1 MFLRR
6 RTFRAWWLTAL
17 LLSLV
22 ACREDSSSPTD
33 PGGVASANPEDL
45 DVTAGE
51 TLRLDEAALIA
62 APSGSDLAVRIPVE
76 VLSNRSVDA
85 EAAVTIR
92 RLDGDIIGSA
102 QLSQTLDPDAPA
114 DLVLRVPFGAIP
126 AGTGESG
133 ELGDYLID
141 YIVVAPRT
149 TLQGRRSLFEAYP
162 KQDISVVA
170 GSELNIDGPSYVRVL
185 AEEPVSGTPLAN
197 EPVRIEL
204 LSGDEVAELYVGQTD
219 EFGMVS
225 APVEADE
232 TQLGNAE
239 IRVSVGSG
247 ESTDT
252 LAAPVRV
259 TREERIM
266 LTTDK
271 PLYQPGQRIHMRSLA
286 LSRPSLR
293 PAAERPIVFE
303 VYDGEGNKV
312 FRDEGTTDAFG
323 VASLE
328 VPLAN
333 ELNQGNWRIT
343 ATVDGTVTERTVR
356 VERYTL
362 PDYGVTLSTDRSYYR
377 PGDTALV
384 DIDAQYFFGQPVAG
398 GTLLVQPYTFD
409 VGFNE
414 LPAIET
420 TLDDNGLARVEVE
433 IPTFLA
439 GTPLEQGNAFV
450 RVDVTVTDGAEQQ
463 ETVSRNLTVTAR
475 DILMSVIPAASLLP
489 GRTNTFYV
497 LTRSPV
503 GAPIATAN
511 VLTIDGTSFPF
522 ETNDLGFAEVLVDVP
537 EEVQTVTM
545 ELASTD
551 AEERTASQ
559 TFSFSYGSTG
569 DAIALVSD
577 GSLYAVGDSVEMNI
591 LTGASV
597 PRAFLDVVR
606 DGQTLLTDAV
616 DLEGGR
622 GEYTLD
628 LGVDLAGPLQL
639 HAYFVTD
646 DAQIVRATRLVYV
659 EGARDLNIE
668 YTTDREEYRPGEDA
682 TLSIRVTDNAGEGV
696 AAAVGLTVV
705 DEAVFALQDMRPG
718 LERVYFELE
727 DALLQPQYNVYGWTM
742 ENVLASGELDDV
754 ERDTAASVVLAAT
767 QVPGFGNVVNSLGPA
782 KARAR
787 SLATVWFQT
796 DAQRVQTRLIELSQD
811 GTFDQQS
818 WQDVDAMQAVVD
830 GLPVYADAWGQRYRI
845 ELQTYEDEFNDTS
858 WANGVFV
865 STPGPDELWG
875 TADDLSRNFQQYELT
890 WQEWWGEDFET
901 DDGFFGPPNA
911 GAGGGGMD
919 DGDFGAM
926 DPAPEAGG
934 EREEA
939 SDERGGGDAPRV
951 RQYFPETLLVAPDI
965 ITDGAGDFEITFP
978 VADSITTWRM
988 TGLASSATGQ
998 LGSGT
1003 AGLRVFQPFFV
1014 DIDFPTELTQNDEI
1028 GVPIALFN
1036 YLDTPQTVELRVD
1049 LAESG
1054 DWFTLLSDPV
1064 VSVDL
1069 APGEVTVRYFEV
1081 KVDRVGTYP
1090 FQVTAIGSEE
1100 SDAVRR
1106 VVRVVPDGQENLVGQ
1121 SDRLS
1126 ESVTID
1132 IEIPEIAIDDASALF
1147 VKLYPGLFAQV
1158 LEGLDSLLRVPSGC
1172 FEQTSSTTYPNV
1184 LVLQYLQASEQSSPE
1199 LELKATELIAQGY
1212 QRLLSY
1218 EVTGGGFEWFGNDPA
1233 HRILTAYGLLE
1244 FFDMAQVFS
1253 VDPAVITRTQDWLLA
1268 QQESDGRFRA
1278 ASEGIHEGATNN
1290 FTDSDLRATAYL
1302 TYALLESGVTGSQV
1316 DQAVAWVRGE
1326 LGADVVD
1333 PYTLGMAANMFLAH
1347 DPTSSD
1353 ARDLLDR
1360 LEETK
1365 STQDSEEGPVFFW
1378 ESPSQSLYYGSGA
1391 AMNME
1396 ATALILQAYIRA
1408 GVYPNTVNGVVGW
1421 LVSNKDQFGNFSSTQ
1436 ATILTLRAFI
1446 ELLQSSAEEVD
1457 AAVDVFLGDLLVET
1471 FEITPETSDLMR
1483 QVDLSDL
1490 TEEGR
1495 SQIRLELRG
1504 EGQLMYQV
1512 VGRYYLPWE
1521 LVDDLGADETLTID
1535 VAYDRTSLAVDETV
1549 EASVTVANVTDAR
1562 LDMVMLDLGIAP
1574 GFEPILGDFDEYI
1587 AAEGGVSRVE
1597 RSGRQLTVYLYGLD
1611 AGESMTLTYRLRAT
1625 LPVEAETPPAA
1636 AWLYYD
1642 PDVRTEKDGEA
1653 FSVN

>member
-1 MFLRR
+1 MVPHHPP
-6 RTFRAWWLTAL
+6 AL
-17 LLSLV
+17 LA
-22 ACREDSSSPTD
+22 ACGDEAKSPTD
-33 PGGVASANPEDL
+33 PGGVAAANPEDL
-45 DVTAGE
+45 DITAGE
-51 TLRLDEAALIA
+51 TLRLDERAIIA
-62 APSGSDLAVRIPVE
+62 SPTGDDLSVRIPVE
-76 VLSNRSVDA
+76 VLDNRAV
-85 EAAVTIR
+85 EAQATVTLR
-92 RLDGDIIGSA
+92 RLDGDIIG
-102 QLSQTLDPDAPA
+102 TA
-114 DLVLRVPFGAIP
+114 DLTKRLEPGAEVDPLVLQVPFGAIP
-126 AGTGESG
+126 DGTGESG
-133 ELGDYLID
+133 ELGDYIID
-141 YIVVAPRT
+141 YLVVAPRT

-162 KQDISVVA
+162 KQDISLVA
-170 GSELNIDGPSYVRVL
+170 GAELNIDGSSYVRVL
-185 AEEPVSGTPLAN
+185 AEEPVSGAPLAN
-197 EPVRIEL
+197 QPVRIEL
-204 LSGDEVAELYVGQTD
+204 VSGELTTDLFVGETD
-219 EFGMVS
+219 AFGVVS
-225 APVEADE
+225 AEVEADE
-232 TQLGNAE
+232 AQLGNGE
-239 IRVSVGSG
+239 LRVTVGSG
-247 ESTDT
+247 DSADT

-271 PLYQPGQRIHMRSLA
+271 PLYQPGQRIHLRSLA

-293 PAAERPIVFE
+293 PAADRPITFE
-303 VYDGEGNKV
+303 VYDAEGNKV
-312 FRDEGTTDAFG
+312 FREEGTTDAFG

-343 ATVDGTVTERTVR
+343 ATVDDTVTERTVR

-362 PDYGVTLSTDRSYYR
+362 PDYGVTLATDRSYYR

-398 GTLLVQPYTFD
+398 GTVLVQPYTFD

-414 LPAIET
+414 LTPVET
-420 TLDDNGLARVEVE
+420 TLDANGLARIEVE

-450 RVDVTVTDGAEQQ
+450 RLDVTVTDGAEQQ
-463 ETVSRNLTVTAR
+463 ETVTRNLTVTAR

-503 GAPIATAN
+503 GAPIPTAN
-511 VLTIDGTSFPF
+511 VLTVDGVSFPF
-522 ETNDLGFAEVLVDVP
+522 ETNDLGFSEVLVDIPVDARSL
-537 EEVQTVTM
+537 VM
-545 ELASTD
+545 ELTATD
-551 AEERTASQ
+551 AEERTATQS
-559 TFSFSYGSTG
+559 FSFQPGQTG

-577 GSLYAVGDSVEMNI
+577 GSLYAVGDSVEMEV
-591 LTGASV
+591 LTGAAV

-606 DGQTLLTDAV
+606 DGQTLLTDV
-616 DLEGGR
+616 IDLESGR

-628 LGVDLAGPLQL
+628 LSVDLAGPLQL
-639 HAYFVTD
+639 HAYFVTE

-668 YTTDREEYRPGEDA
+668 YTTDRDEYRPGEEA
-682 TLSIRVTDNAGEGV
+682 TLSIRVTDNAGAGV

-727 DALLQPQYNVYGWTM
+727 DELLQPQYNVYGWTM
-742 ENVLASGELDDV
+742 ESVLASGELEDV

-767 QVPGFGNVVNSLGPA
+767 NVPGFGDVVNSLAPA
-782 KARAR
+782 KARAE
-787 SLATVWFQT
+787 SLARTWFQT
-796 DAQRVQTRLIELSQD
+796 DAQRVQTRMIELSRD
-811 GTFDQQS
+811 GDFDYDTWRS
-818 WQDVDAMQAVVD
+818 ASAMQAIVD
-830 GLPVYADAWGQRYRI
+830 ELPVYADAWGQRYR
-845 ELQTYEDEFNDTS
+845 LTLLVFGDEGEGEQR
-858 WANGVFV
+858 AGGLVV
-865 STPGPDELWG
+865 ATPGPDELWD

-890 WQEWWGEDFET
+890 WEDWWGDDFDT
-901 DDGFFGPPNA
+901 DDGFFAPPQ
-911 GAGGGGMD
+911 AGGGMEE
-919 DGDFGAM
+919 DGALDNA
-926 DPAPEAGG
+926 DPEADF
-934 EREEA
+934 
-939 SDERGGGDAPRV
+939 DEGTSESGGGGDAPRV

-965 ITDGAGDFEITFP
+965 ITDADGDFAITFP

-988 TGLASSATGQ
+988 TGLASSSTGQ

-1014 DIDFPTELTQNDEI
+1014 DIDFPAELTQNDEV

-1036 YLDTPQTVELRVD
+1036 YLDAPQTVELRVD
-1049 LAESG
+1049 LDASG
-1054 DWFTLLSDPV
+1054 DWFTLLSDAE

-1069 APGEVTVRYFEV
+1069 APGEVTVRYFDV
-1081 KVDRVGTYP
+1081 RVDRVGTHP

-1106 VVRVVPDGQENLVGQ
+1106 VVRVVPDGQENLVGG

-1126 ESVTID
+1126 ESVTVD
-1132 IEIPEIAIDDASALF
+1132 ITIPEEAIDDASALF
-1147 VKLYPGLFAQV
+1147 VKLYPGLFSQV

-1184 LVLQYLQASEQSSPE
+1184 LVLQYLQASDQSSPE
-1199 LELKATELIAQGY
+1199 IELKATEYIAQGY

-1244 FFDMAQVFS
+1244 FYDMAQVFS
-1253 VDPAVITRTQDWLLA
+1253 VDPAVISRTQDWLLA

-1278 ASEGIHEGATNN
+1278 SSDGIHEGATNN

-1302 TYALLESGVTGSQV
+1302 AYALIESGVTGPQV
-1316 DQAVAWVRGE
+1316 DQAVAWVREE
-1326 LGADVVD
+1326 LGSDIDD

-1347 DPTSSD
+1347 DATSAD
-1353 ARDLLDR
+1353 ARSLIDR
-1360 LEETK
+1360 LEATK
-1365 STQDSEEGPVFFW
+1365 STEETEEGPVYFW
-1378 ESPSQSLYYGSGA
+1378 ESGSQSLYYGSGA

-1396 ATALILQAYIRA
+1396 STALILQAYIRA
-1408 GVYPNTVNGVVGW
+1408 GLYPNTVNGVVGW
-1421 LVSNKDQFGNFSSTQ
+1421 LIGNKDQFGNFSSTQ

-1446 ELLQSSAEEVD
+1446 ELLESSVEEID

-1483 QVDLSDL
+1483 QLDLSEL
-1490 TEEGR
+1490 TEEGT
-1495 SQIRLELRG
+1495 SQVRLELRG
-1504 EGQLMYQV
+1504 EGQIMYQV

-1521 LVDDLGADETLTID
+1521 LVDDPGADETMTID

-1549 EASVTVANVTDAR
+1549 EATVTVANVTDAR
-1562 LDMVMLDLGIAP
+1562 LDMVMLDLGVAP
-1574 GFEPILGDFDEYI
+1574 GFEPLLGDFDAYI
-1587 AAEGGVSRVE
+1587 AEEGGVSRVE

-1611 AGESMTLTYRLRAT
+1611 AGESMTLVYRLRAT

-1642 PDVRTEKDGEA
+1642 PDVRTEQDGEP